1 MKRGK
6 GIKKEN
12 RFKKVKV
19 IKLRK
24 VNQSKHQIKGKET
37 KWKEKLINKKL

>member
-6 GIKKEN
+6 GIKKES

-24 VNQSKHQIKGKET
+24 LNQSKHQIKGEQN
-37 KWKEKLINKKL
+37 EKRNW